1 MNPTDPQKKVIMQV
15 CMTQAE
21 ADDLAKRAKEAGLS
35 RSSFVRIAIGFAKNE
50 KGLNFKTDN
59 PRKKAKKD

>member
-1 MNPTDPQKKVIMQV
+1 MNPTDPQKKVLMPV
-15 CMTQAE
+15 CMTQSE

-35 RSSFVRIAIGFAKNE
+35 RSSFVRIALGFAKNE

-59 PRKKAKKD
+59 PRKKVEKS